1 MWRSEEISLFFSL
14 FELNKNLL
22 ESLSSKQLTK
32 EMMDGMGIQDFHDLL
47 KIDEGQARVVHL
59 LWNEICSFR
68 HCAQDALHRS
78 KETLVV

>member
-1 MWRSEEISLFFSL
+1 
-14 FELNKNLL
+14 
-22 ESLSSKQLTK
+22 
-32 EMMDGMGIQDFHDLL
+32 MGVQDFHDLL

-78 KETLVV
+78 KETLVGGRIHFSSHIATELVAAIFSEIHSGNDTFGD